1 MRPRLRD
8 DTRCAIATTVAEAR
22 WRPGVVAAHCSGVTE
37 VAAVYKAACDGA
49 MNDSFQPMQV
59 FGDSAA
65 AVPTGI
71 AGPRRDDCVGRG
83 QIVRIARKV
92 RRSNM

>member
-37 VAAVYKAACDGA
+37 VAAVCKAASDGA
-49 MNDSFQPMQV
+49 MVDSFHLMQV

-65 AVPTGI
+65 AVPI
-71 AGPRRDDCVGRG
+71 DLASPHRDDCVGRG
-83 QIVRIARKV
+83 QVERIAGKV
-92 RRSNM
+92 RRSTV